1 MKFYKYI
8 CILFLFTILI
18 LLFFSIFM
26 VYKYET
32 KECFEN
38 KISNIANQ
46 NYVFLGDSITEGY
59 ALDKYYKNIP
69 IVNSGIGGNQT
80 KDILNDMNNR
90 VYRYNPTK
98 VFLLIG
104 TNDLSNKISEKEIFN
119 NIVKIVDLIKKNR
132 PFTKIYVESI
142 YPVNQELDSDMESQ
156 TSDEK
161 NAKIDSINSKLKKKY
176 KNTDVTYIDINSK
189 LKDENGR
196 LKKEYTKEGLHLTSS
211 GYLKVTK
218 ELLIY
223 LMDNN

>member
-1 MKFYKYI
+1 MKIYKYI